1 MAFVYGRI
9 GDGKNVLTRLHRANL
24 IMDVFGGAK
33 AVRRT
38 LARFKAEGRGVLVVL
53 RDGTAGVPVVAIPKS
68 DETASGE
75 ARNRQWREVG
85 LGAQILKDLGVSVD
99 PDSDVFAAHD
109 LCRPFRL
116 RHRDR
121 GHGAGR
127 GLKRSPQGCGKY
139 GGAQMTGPVSRIGV
153 ALAVIGIGLT
163 VSGCGYNTIPTLEE
177 QAKARWA
184 DVQNQYQR
192 RADLIPNLVET
203 VKGYAA
209 QEKSVLTAVVEAR
222 AKATQIKIDASQLT
236 DPDKLK
242 AFQDAQNQLTGALG
256 RLLAVTR
263 ELSRSEIQ
271 RQFPGAAV
279 AARRHREPHRR
290 RAARLHRRGARLQ
303 HGAAHL
309 PDPDLGEV
317 LLLRQQ
323 ADGGIHGDGGFGQAA
338 AGEVLMAPGRRSGA
352 ARPAG
357 RRPGPL
363 ARSAIT
369 AWSAAGLVLCLAL
382 SALAFDFPPLTGRI
396 VDQAGVIKS
405 GTRGDLEE
413 MLKGLEDKSGI
424 QLVVA
429 TVKSLQ
435 GSDIETYANQLF
447 RFWKLG
453 EAKKNNGVLLLVAPA
468 EHKVRIEVGY
478 GLEGTLTDALS
489 SVIVS
494 SAIIPRFKTGDFS
507 GGIERGV
514 EGIISV
520 LSGDTADWQPKP
532 TVRHDDPAGVLNALF
547 PFLFFLAIILIFRF
561 LVGGMSNTTAGRYVN
576 RGGRTVFVP
585 SSGSGWGSSWGGGG
599 GSFGGGGGGFSGGGG
614 SSGGGGASGSW

>member
-1 MAFVYGRI
+1 MAF
-9 GDGKNVLTRLHRANL
+9 
-24 IMDVFGGAK
+24 
-33 AVRRT
+33 
-38 LARFKAEGRGVLVVL
+38 
-53 RDGTAGVPVVAIPKS
+53 
-68 DETASGE
+68 
-75 ARNRQWREVG
+75 
-85 LGAQILKDLGVSVD
+85 
-99 PDSDVFAAHD
+99 
-109 LCRPFRL
+109 
-116 RHRDR
+116 
-121 GHGAGR
+121 
-127 GLKRSPQGCGKY
+127 
-139 GGAQMTGPVSRIGV
+139 
-153 ALAVIGIGLT
+153 
-163 VSGCGYNTIPTLEE
+163 
-177 QAKARWA
+177 
-184 DVQNQYQR
+184 
-192 RADLIPNLVET
+192 
-203 VKGYAA
+203 
-209 QEKSVLTAVVEAR
+209 
-222 AKATQIKIDASQLT
+222 
-236 DPDKLK
+236 
-242 AFQDAQNQLTGALG
+242 
-256 RLLAVTR
+256 
-263 ELSRSEIQ
+263 
-271 RQFPGAAV
+271 
-279 AARRHREPHRR
+279 
-290 RAARLHRRGARLQ
+290 
-303 HGAAHL
+303 
-309 PDPDLGEV
+309 
-317 LLLRQQ
+317 
-323 ADGGIHGDGGFGQAA
+323 
-338 AGEVLMAPGRRSGA
+338 GRRSREAG
-352 ARPAG
+352 PAG

-363 ARSAIT
+363 VRTAI
-369 AWSAAGLVLCLAL
+369 AACLAAGLVLCLAL

-405 GTRGDLEE
+405 GTRNDLEE

-532 TVRHDDPAGVLNALF
+532 AVRHDDPAGVLNALF

-561 LVGGMSNTTAGRYVN
+561 LVGNVSNTTGGRYVN

-585 SSGSGWGSSWGGGG
+585 YSGSGWGSSWGGGSSSG
-599 GSFGGGGGGFSGGGG
+599 GGFGGDGGGGFSGGGG